1 MTAAAAPRDGAAP
14 EGGGAFSVLGNRP
27 FLLLWLSQVATQ
39 VGGNMVVYGL
49 TVLVFEL
56 TKSSSAVSF
65 LLLTFLVPAVIFS
78 AIAGVFVDRV
88 DGRHMLVATN
98 LLRAAAFGVMVL
110 VDTNIVL
117 LFALNVFVSIVTTFF
132 APTELSM
139 LPRLVSRSQLVAAN
153 GLFTL
158 TVNAA
163 FAVGFALLGPLVV
176 TVAGPTVLIIIVA
189 AFYLVAAAFCF
200 TLPSAR
206 ELAAR
211 AEAAGGDPRAE
222 ALALAEEDVA
232 RAAPE
237 MPGIAID
244 EGLAAAG
251 EKAAASGNKPGVMG
265 QVGEAAR
272 ETAVQ
277 LREGVAYIRS
287 NRVVAWS
294 LLYLGIGAS
303 LIGVLGVLGPDFAT
317 TNLGLAPK
325 DFVVVVLP
333 LGAGVVTGVLFLNS
347 YARLF
352 PRRRLIEAGLVSLG
366 FLLLLLAV
374 AGPIATAIQNLQSRA
389 NLPQSLNVSLLAIVV
404 VIGFLAGVAYSVVA
418 IPAQTQLQEDIPEDV
433 RGRVFGVLNMLV
445 SIASFVPI
453 IIVGP
458 ISDLIGSTAVIVS
471 LGVIIGVAG
480 VSSIIWR
487 RTPPAP
493 AAVVAPGGEPP
504 GVL

>member
-1 MTAAAAPRDGAAP
+1 MSTAVAAPRGEGAP
-14 EGGGAFSVLGNRP
+14 GEGGGAFSVLANRA

-56 TKSSSAVSF
+56 TGSSSAVSF

-88 DGRHMLVATN
+88 DGRLMLVATN

-117 LFALNVFVSIVTTFF
+117 LFGLNIFVSIVTTFF

-139 LPRLVSRSQLVAAN
+139 LPRLVPRSQLVAAN

-176 TVAGPTVLIIIVA
+176 TVAGPNVLIIVVA

-200 TLPSAR
+200 TLPSSK

-211 AEAAGGDPRAE
+211 AAAAGEHPEEDALELAE
-222 ALALAEEDVA
+222 AQVA
-232 RAAPE
+232 RATPE
-237 MPGIAID
+237 VPGIAVD

-251 EKAAASGNKPGVMG
+251 QRAATTKAGVG
-265 QVGEAAR
+265 HQVGEAAR
-272 ETAVQ
+272 QTLDQ

-352 PRRRLIEAGLVSLG
+352 PRRRLIETGLVSLG
-366 FLLLLLAV
+366 VLLLLLAV
-374 AGPIATAIQNLQSRA
+374 AGPIATAIQNLQSRID
-389 NLPQSLNVSLLAIVV
+389 LPPSLNVSLLAIVV
-404 VIGFLAGVAYSVVA
+404 VIAFLAGVAYSVVA

-458 ISDLIGSTAVIVS
+458 ISDLIGSTTVIVS

-480 VSSIIWR
+480 IASVVWR
-487 RTPPAP
+487 RTPPAGSPP
-493 AAVVAPGGEPP
+493 ATHVGDPP